1 MALIPN
7 YLSARPHEPFP
18 ILLYQHQYCFRA
30 RATSRIFFITS
41 LVISISSPL
50 FISALSTSP
59 HLALFYFVS
68 PTLAR
73 PESLYLVEAEIRR
86 NLCTDIGVI
95 RPHYRIFLLN
105 LKRAGRDN
113 DVTRLLPQT
122 TTVQVQVG
130 LLRVA
135 EIEDQ
140 NLCARIPGAISISQ
154 YAFLLLY
161 VLIATRDA
169 FKLSLTTDP
178 WTLARLSQLSSTNE
192 PPLEPELTFLR
203 PIVEKTRA
211 RLATL
216 NAEISRLKNRLREL
230 KDERTALS
238 EFHSQNTRIISPVR
252 RIPAEILGE
261 IFSWTLP
268 SMHEG
273 FDTEECPWVLT
284 HVCRRWRAVALST
297 PSLWSLITI
306 DFSNEQKYPL
316 QMIRLQLKRARSL
329 KVHFFGEQIYESGPQ
344 ITLFKLL
351 AGYCARWEELSIRL
365 ISDLVPHLRT
375 LYPAPTALRKVWIQW
390 DMEES
395 QPSTLHSVDFLRT
408 AISLVD
414 IGVHCQY
421 RFIPTQLPMFH
432 RLTRYDFDAP
442 WTTHAELLKSLP
454 NLIEVRIRRDFDRLV
469 DWPIPGKPID
479 LLRLRRLFVNDSTTL
494 DYLRAPSAEEIAIQF
509 PSDADTDSAATLRS
523 LERFLACSSCSPH
536 RFCVQGWLETET
548 MAAILQKFPCFTEIA
563 VTDEEDDEGN
573 IQDGILSSFLALF
586 TISESTS
593 STMIF
598 PHITTIG
605 FAYHSADVFVCPL
618 FLNMLE
624 SRWNMGD
631 RTLKCSELLFV
642 GYHTNLD
649 PRSLVRIK
657 TLQDAG
663 LGISLL
669 LGQGAQDRVDR
680 WLHVVEW
687 T

>member
-1 MALIPN
+1 MH
-7 YLSARPHEPFP
+7 SS
-18 ILLYQHQYCFRA
+18 CSTCG
-30 RATSRIFFITS
+30 AT
-41 LVISISSPL
+41 
-50 FISALSTSP
+50 
-59 HLALFYFVS
+59 
-68 PTLAR
+68 
-73 PESLYLVEAEIRR
+73 
-86 NLCTDIGVI
+86 
-95 RPHYRIFLLN
+95 
-105 LKRAGRDN
+105 
-113 DVTRLLPQT
+113 
-122 TTVQVQVG
+122 
-130 LLRVA
+130 
-135 EIEDQ
+135 
-140 NLCARIPGAISISQ
+140 
-154 YAFLLLY
+154 
-161 VLIATRDA
+161 LIATRDA

-192 PPLEPELTFLR
+192 PPLEPELTFVR

-329 KVHFFGEQIYESGPQ
+329 KVHFFGEQLYESGPQ

-523 LERFLACSSCSPH
+523 LERFLAY
-536 RFCVQGWLETET
+536 
-548 MAAILQKFPCFTEIA
+548 
-563 VTDEEDDEGN
+563 EEDDEGN

-605 FAYHSADVFVCPL
+605 FACHSADVFVCPL